1 MTPHTLG
8 IRLILLVV
16 ASVSVVLAVYSF
28 VSYRSTRSDLLGFLH
43 RNVDQSSDLIARA
56 THDGMLL
63 NRLDEVQET
72 IERLA
77 DGAGIAAI
85 RVYDKRGAIVLSA
98 DQEEIGR
105 EISIYS
111 DTCSSCHGRKRITDT
126 ALLEQSA
133 LARDP
138 EDAEVLR
145 HLRVVP
151 NEASCADVACH
162 ASPQEERVLG
172 VLDVEMSMAP
182 VEATLRAQQSRVIW
196 TMLVLILVIGSGSS
210 VYIHRVIH
218 RPVVALHAGTQRIA
232 AGDLDTRIEVKVDN
246 ELGELARAFNR
257 MAEDLSRAQLELTT
271 WSQKLEEKVV
281 EKTGQLQ
288 RAQNQVL
295 QMEKMASLGK
305 LSATVAHELNNPIGG
320 MLNYCRL
327 VQRELENVN
336 LHAETREDVDRF
348 LRLIQEECVRCG
360 RIVTNLLLFAR
371 PFGAQTKPVDLN
383 EIVDRSLMLIAHHL
397 HVSDIELKAER
408 LVGNAQLIADPGQIQ
423 QALVALLINAV
434 EAMDGPGGHG
444 GTLSV
449 RLAGNESMV
458 SIEISD
464 TGVGIPE
471 DAVPR
476 IFEPFFST
484 KDAQSGVGLGL
495 AVVYGIVRRHGG
507 KIEVE
512 SALGHGTTFHVM
524 LPRILSP
531 QPEDIGPNEEREK
544 SHA

>member
-1 MTPHTLG
+1 
-8 IRLILLVV
+8 
-16 ASVSVVLAVYSF
+16 
-28 VSYRSTRSDLLGFLH
+28 
-43 RNVDQSSDLIARA
+43 
-56 THDGMLL
+56 
-63 NRLDEVQET
+63 
-72 IERLA
+72 
-77 DGAGIAAI
+77 
-85 RVYDKRGAIVLSA
+85 
-98 DQEEIGR
+98 
-105 EISIYS
+105 
-111 DTCSSCHGRKRITDT
+111 
-126 ALLEQSA
+126 
-133 LARDP
+133 
-138 EDAEVLR
+138 
-145 HLRVVP
+145 
-151 NEASCADVACH
+151 
-162 ASPQEERVLG
+162 
-172 VLDVEMSMAP
+172 
-182 VEATLRAQQSRVIW
+182 
-196 TMLVLILVIGSGSS
+196 
-210 VYIHRVIH
+210 
-218 RPVVALHAGTQRIA
+218 
-232 AGDLDTRIEVKVDN
+232 
-246 ELGELARAFNR
+246 
-257 MAEDLSRAQLELTT
+257 
-271 WSQKLEEKVV
+271 
-281 EKTGQLQ
+281 
-288 RAQNQVL
+288 
-295 QMEKMASLGK
+295 
-305 LSATVAHELNNPIGG
+305 
-320 MLNYCRL
+320 
-327 VQRELENVN
+327 
-336 LHAETREDVDRF
+336 
-348 LRLIQEECVRCG
+348 
-360 RIVTNLLLFAR
+360 
-371 PFGAQTKPVDLN
+371 
-383 EIVDRSLMLIAHHL
+383 MLIAHHL